1 MKITRLDVE
10 HVAKLAKLHFNTDEF
25 DAFTKDFQ
33 DIVSMVNILGEVDT
47 TNVLP
52 TYHGNDIVNAFRE
65 DVAIDSHHQASL
77 LANAPSSE
85 YVYIQ
90 VPVIIESEEA

>member
-10 HVAKLAKLHFNTDEF
+10 HVAKLAKLHFNTEEF
-25 DAFTKDFQ
+25 DDFSKDFQ
-33 DIVSMVNILGEVDT
+33 DIVSMVETLSEVDT
-47 TNVLP
+47 SNVAP
-52 TYHGNDIVNAFRE
+52 TYHGNQIVNAFRE
-65 DVAIDSHHQASL
+65 DVAIDSHHQAAL

-85 YVYIQ
+85 DGYIQ